1 MGEFGANAR
10 DTAVILVSLG
20 AAVFDVRFRRIP
32 SWLTLPGIA
41 AGFGYWAI
49 TSTPR
54 QFAGVVA
61 VTALT
66 FVVGFL
72 LYAVSIL
79 GGGDGKLLTCVAAL
93 EGPGLFAECVAWMLV
108 AGVVISIAILGWR
121 RALVPL
127 ARRIGVSLV
136 DLLRFGIVSNPIEG
150 SEPHR
155 MPFAVVVLIAV
166 VLTVAGQRAGFRLL
180 P

>member
-1 MGEFGANAR
+1 M
-10 DTAVILVSLG
+10 
-20 AAVFDVRFRRIP
+20 FDLRIRRIP

-41 AGFGYWAI
+41 AGFVYWALV
-49 TSTPR
+49 STPG

-66 FVVGFL
+66 FGVGFL
-72 LYAVSIL
+72 LFTASIL

-93 EGPGLFAECVAWMLV
+93 AGPGMFAECVVWMLIT
-108 AGVVISIAILGWR
+108 GVVVSIAILAWR

-127 ARRIGVSLV
+127 ASRIGRWFV
-136 DLLRFGIVSNPIEG
+136 DLLRFGIVANPMEG
-150 SEPHR
+150 SEAHR

-166 VLTVAGQRAGFRLL
+166 VVTVTARHAGFRLL
-180 P
+180 G

>member
-1 MGEFGANAR
+1 M
-10 DTAVILVSLG
+10 
-20 AAVFDVRFRRIP
+20 FDLRIRRIP

-41 AGFGYWAI
+41 AGFVYWALI
-49 TSTPR
+49 STPG

-66 FVVGFL
+66 FGVGFL
-72 LYAVSIL
+72 LYAASIL

-93 EGPGLFAECVAWMLV
+93 AGPGMFAECVVWMLIT
-108 AGVVISIAILGWR
+108 GVVVSIAILAWR
-121 RALVPL
+121 RALVPFG
-127 ARRIGVSLV
+127 RRFGTSLV
-136 DLLRFGIVSNPIEG
+136 NFLRFGVVSNPLED

-155 MPFAVVVLIAV
+155 LPFAVVVFGALV
-166 VLTVAGQRAGFRLL
+166 VTVAARRAGIGLL